1 MPTFHHGS
9 RLAAALFIPL
19 VLGSCDGGGSTSTEP
34 VTLAASPGEVTV
46 SSGTPTATF
55 MVTTTP
61 AGTLDWQITGAPA
74 WVSVTPS
81 SGRVNRQPVPVTVS
95 ANLSGMAPGT
105 HRGRIDL
112 VSSSGT
118 AGVDV
123 VATVVPTPIATLSV
137 PALQFAAEVDSML
150 VQLGNTGFGTL
161 HWAAA
166 GLPSWL
172 AVMPTSGSLER
183 GQSVWLKAR
192 VFRGPLPA
200 GITTGSFTLQS
211 NGAAGALSVP
221 VTVDEPAIA
230 RARASVDSFTFA
242 VGVAEQTFTLRN
254 AGKAPLVWT
263 ALSTAPWLT
272 STPGAGT
279 VPPGDS
285 AQVRVEVNRTGLSGV
300 NAGTLTV
307 RSNSSGGDVSIAV
320 GLSAAHPLTLLPHAV
335 ADAEYSP
342 ATGLLAMVTGTPSNA
357 LHVRNMETGA
367 ARTLALPA
375 APACVGIEPA
385 GRYAAV
391 CHDGAVS
398 YVDLEEMRVV
408 RTYEVAAEALD
419 AVAAGNGYVY
429 VFPRRDQW
437 EYIYSLNLST
447 GGVQVTGSIY
457 AGMVARLHPSGKYL
471 YGAENH
477 IYPSDF
483 LKVDI
488 TGGRAQ
494 ILYDSPY
501 HGDYELG
508 GDIWFTEDGSRM
520 FARSGNAFRSSEVRA
535 EDILYA
541 GKLTTPVQ
549 SVAHSAEVARV
560 FSIPFFDRDRIQVHD
575 HQLYGLRG
583 TTLLPRIPVAG
594 QPTDVDARFV
604 FANGPGT
611 RLFVLQ
617 NAVLTDQWA
626 LTVLETRYMP

>member
-1 MPTFHHGS
+1 MRTSHRS
-9 RLAAALFIPL
+9 IRLAGALFIPL
-19 VLGSCDGGGSTSTEP
+19 LLLSCDGGSTGADP
-34 VTLAASPGEVTV
+34 VTLAASPGEITV

-61 AGTLDWQITGAPA
+61 AGRLDWQITGAPA
-74 WVSVTPS
+74 WVSLTPS

-95 ANLSGMAPGT
+95 ANLAGMAPGT

-118 AGVDV
+118 ASVDV
-123 VATVVPTPIATLSV
+123 VATVVPMPVATLSM

-150 VQLGNTGFGTL
+150 VQLANTGFGTL
-161 HWAAA
+161 HWSTA

-172 AVMPTSGSLER
+172 SVIPTSGSLQT

-200 GITTGSFTLQS
+200 GVTTGSFTLQT

-221 VTVDEPAIA
+221 VTVNEPAIA

-242 VGVAEQTFTLRN
+242 VGVPEQTFVLRN

-263 ALSTAPWLT
+263 TLATAPWLT
-272 STPGAGT
+272 ATPAGGT

-285 AQVRVEVNRTGLSGV
+285 AQVRVGVNRAGLTGA

-307 RSNSSGGDVSIAV
+307 RSNAIGGDVSIAV
-320 GLSAAHPLTLLPHAV
+320 ELSAAHPLALLPHGV
-335 ADAEYSP
+335 ADAEYNP
-342 ATGLLAMVTGTPSNA
+342 ATGRLVMVTGTPSNA
-357 LHVRNMETGA
+357 LHLRNPEGGSP
-367 ARTLALPA
+367 RSVALPA
-375 APACVGIEPA
+375 APACVSIEPA

-408 RTYEVAAEALD
+408 RTYEVSAEALD

-437 EYIYSLNLST
+437 EYIYSLNLSSGSVALT
-447 GGVQVTGSIY
+447 GTIY
-457 AGMVARLHPSGKYL
+457 AGMVGRLHPSGDYL

-477 IYPSDF
+477 IFPSDF
-483 LKVDI
+483 IKVDI
-488 TGGRAQ
+488 RGGRAE

-508 GDIWFTEDGSRM
+508 GDVWFTEDGTRM
-520 FARSGNAFRSSEVRA
+520 FARSGNAFRSSPVRS

-541 GKLTTPVQ
+541 GRLPEPVQ
-549 SVAHSAEVARV
+549 SLAHSAEVARV
-560 FSIPFFDRDRIQVHD
+560 FTIPFFDRDRVSVHD
-575 HQLYGLRG
+575 HQLYALRG
-583 TTLLPRIPVAG
+583 TTLLPRLPASGEAAVPEG
-594 QPTDVDARFV
+594 WFL

-611 RLFVLQ
+611 RLFVL
-617 NAVLTDQWA
+617 LRSPETDQWA
-626 LTVLETRYMP
+626 LAVMETLYMP